1 MRHAKTKK
9 PKTHKYLSIYF
20 FLFIFILMLFLYY
33 FFRILFICFAVI
45 FSYIVS
51 ST

>member
-1 MRHAKTKK
+1 MPKQKNLK
-9 PKTHKYLSIYF
+9 PINIYQF
-20 FLFIFILMLFLYY
+20 IFLFIFILILFLYY

>member
-1 MRHAKTKK
+1 MPKQKNLK
-9 PKTHKYLSIYF
+9 PINIYQFIF
-20 FLFIFILMLFLYY
+20 FLFIFILILFLYY